1 MIRARLATFA
11 RRMLGSMGCEL
22 LGPQASAWRR
32 ALQSALPEWSG
43 RNFSCKDTS
52 TFTAVGVLFSRDRAL
67 QLHALLQSW
76 LAQVEG
82 PARLVVLWTASDA
95 AHAQSYRELQQLWQ
109 DRVEWVEETDFRG
122 DLLEVLTAAQET
134 HLFFL
139 TDDAVVLRPFRLSLL
154 LLPDP
159 DRRIASLTHGPE
171 LDWCFIAQRSQT
183 VPALEAV
190 GEGLLSWRWQD
201 GEPGLDW
208 AFPLSVDGKF
218 FALAE
223 MRLLV
228 SHLPFTSPNT
238 LEMGLQTYLPLFIG
252 RQGVCLERASL
263 VNIPCNTVQREYAN
277 HATALHTAEE
287 LLGHWQAGERIL
299 WEDFQGLA
307 PASAEVRGYRFAA
320 RRRVCG

>member
-1 MIRARLATFA
+1 MIRARLANFA
-11 RRMLGSMGCEL
+11 RRVLGSMGCEL

-32 ALQSALPEWSG
+32 TLASALPEWSG
-43 RNFSCKDTS
+43 RNFSCKDAS

-76 LAQVEG
+76 FAQVQGE
-82 PARLVVLWTASDA
+82 ARLVVLWTASSA
-95 AHAQSYRELQQLWQ
+95 THAQSYRELQQLWQ
-109 DRVEWVEETDFRG
+109 GRVEWVREADFRS
-122 DLLEVLTAAQET
+122 DLLSILAAAQET

-139 TDDAVVLRPFRLSLL
+139 TDDAVVLRPFRLSQL

-171 LDWCFIAQRSQT
+171 LDWCFIAQRPQA

-190 GEGLLSWRWQD
+190 REDLLSWRWQD

-208 AFPLSVDGKF
+208 AFLLSVDGKF

-252 RQGVCLERASL
+252 RRGVCLGHASL
-263 VNIPCNTVQREYAN
+263 VNIPCNTVQQDYAN
-277 HATALHTAEE
+277 HETALHTADE
-287 LLGHWQAGERIL
+287 LLRHWQAGERIV
-299 WEDFQGLA
+299 WEDFQALA
-307 PASAEVRGYRFAA
+307 PASAEVRSYRFAA
-320 RRRVCG
+320 RC